1 MHSLL
6 TSNDGQIPTP
16 GKQSRLFWSPTGP
29 LAFLPIHAAGNYE
42 TSELGNKVSDF
53 VVSSYGPTLNV
64 LALPSERNTPNH
76 VRLLVVPQPPSD
88 GQTPLSGTRTEMS
101 YIKEATSNLSPAHT
115 TLVESNGAVEHVLSA
130 MKESDWVHF
139 ACHGVQDLASPTESG
154 LCLADQRRLKLSDI
168 IHLSRSRGGLAFLS
182 ACQTA
187 TGDKALSEEAVHLA
201 AGMLLAGYGSVIG
214 TMWSI
219 QDNVAPEV
227 AKDVYEQLLRGG
239 GVPNYREAARALHGA
254 VERLCRPG
262 YVKKKKDDALRE
274 GWFLSWVPFIH
285 VGL

>member
-6 TSNDGQIPTP
+6 TSNDQTPTP
-16 GKQSRLFWSPTGP
+16 GKQPRIFWSPTGP
-29 LAFLPIHAAGNYE
+29 LAFLPIHAAGIHG
-42 TSELGNKVSDF
+42 TSEPGNKVSDF
-53 VVSSYGPTLNV
+53 VVSSYAPTLNV
-64 LALPSERNTPNH
+64 LALPSERNTPNR

-88 GQTPLSGTRTEMS
+88 GQPPLSGTRTEMT
-101 YIKEATSNLSPAHT
+101 YIKEAASNLSPAHT
-115 TLVESNGAVEHVLSA
+115 TLVESNGAVEQVLSA

-139 ACHGVQDLASPTESG
+139 ACHGVQDLASPTDSG

-168 IHLSRSRGGLAFLS
+168 IHLPRSRGGLAFLS

-201 AGMLLAGYGSVIG
+201 AGMLFAGYGGVIG

-239 GVPNYREAARALHGA
+239 GVPNYREAARALHDA
-254 VERLCRPG
+254 VEHLCRPG
-262 YVKKKKDDALRE
+262 HVKDNALRE
-274 GWFLSWVPFIH
+274 DWFLSWVPFIH

>member
-1 MHSLL
+1 
-6 TSNDGQIPTP
+6 
-16 GKQSRLFWSPTGP
+16 
-29 LAFLPIHAAGNYE
+29 
-42 TSELGNKVSDF
+42 
-53 VVSSYGPTLNV
+53 
-64 LALPSERNTPNH
+64 
-76 VRLLVVPQPPSD
+76 
-88 GQTPLSGTRTEMS
+88 MS
-101 YIKEATSNLSPAHT
+101 YIKEVTSNLSPAHT
-115 TLVESNGAVEHVLSA
+115 TLVESNGAVEQVLSA

-187 TGDKALSEEAVHLA
+187 TGDKELSEEAVHLA

-227 AKDVYEQLLRGG
+227 AKDVYEQLLRGD

-262 YVKKKKDDALRE
+262 YVKDDALRE